1 MFGSFTYITYTLTE
15 VSGFDASTAPWLLM
29 AFGVG
34 LFVANTFGGKAA
46 GRNRDRTLLRALAL
60 LLIVRVVFAMTASN
74 QILPVRRPGPAGLPV
89 PG

>member
-34 LFVANTFGGKAA
+34 LFVPTPSAA
-46 GRNRDRTLLRALAL
+46 RQQAEIATELLRALSL